1 MSKEEVMRNIKK
13 DIKQINIELIKILTT
28 IPRQL
33 EDLQIKLTQVINT
46 DENEENYAHNLT
58 FHALSEIMDRINS
71 ETENLSK
78 VIKIGKDAP
87 KELVICATDGSHIE
101 LNRFPISIA
110 SAYFSFTS
118 TLNNTSI
125 VKGDG
130 TSLIPEL
137 HAIRMAL
144 KTMNSVKLKNVAIVV
159 DNAVA
164 IEEVYQTINKEV
176 SQSNQ
181 LQTILNRS
189 KLHKNILD
197 EIKSEAYELSTLV
210 LIWQKS
216 HKTVTDLY
224 QELNAGADRLCRE
237 LLGEVVA
244 AGGPVL
250 FGAVSSGRM
259 QEED

>member
-1 MSKEEVMRNIKK
+1 MSKEEVVRSIKK
-13 DIKQINIELIKILTT
+13 DIQKINIDLIKILTT

-33 EDLQIKLTQVINT
+33 EDLQIKLTQAINT
-46 DENEENYAHNLT
+46 DENEENYTHNLT
-58 FHALSEIMDRINS
+58 YHALSEIMERINS
-71 ETENLSK
+71 ETENLSR
-78 VIKIGKDAP
+78 VIKIGKDEP
-87 KELVICATDGSHIE
+87 KQLALCATDGSHTE

-118 TLNNTSI
+118 TLNTSSI

-144 KTMNSVKLKNVAIVV
+144 KTMNTIQIKNVGIVV

-164 IEEVYQTINKEV
+164 IEEVYQTIHKET

-181 LQTILNRS
+181 LQNILNRS
-189 KLHKNILD
+189 KLHKNLLE
-197 EIKSEAYELSTLV
+197 EIKSEASELSTLI
-210 LIWQKS
+210 LIWQRS
-216 HKTVTDLY
+216 HKTINDLY
-224 QELNAGADRLCRE
+224 QEVNAGADGLCRE

-244 AGGPVL
+244 AGGPPL
-250 FGAVSSGRM
+250 YRAVSSGRM
-259 QEED
+259 PEVD